1 LYKLFE
7 QDFKVGYNILSME
20 TIDFTD
26 FIERFNSGEMNE
38 AEKLWF
44 LKELDG
50 NESLKK
56 EVALSKKTDE
66 VLEKQD
72 VISLRNKLSDIELRR
87 KSHVLVKKSQART
100 YIKYAAII
108 SVVIFIGTISIIS
121 QRTMSSEDV
130 FNRYYKVYEPAASQR
145 SSQSGTDADYAMALE
160 FFNTHDYG
168 KAAILFNKVVERNPK
183 DMQSTLLNG
192 MSNFENSQ
200 YPEAKRSFGKVI
212 DNNNNL
218 YIDQAE
224 WYLAMCYL
232 KTDEKEKAIHQLE
245 AIKNE
250 DGIYKDDAK
259 KILKK
264 LK

>member
-1 LYKLFE
+1 
-7 QDFKVGYNILSME
+7 ME

-26 FIERFNSGEMNE
+26 FIERYNSGEMNE
-38 AEKLWF
+38 AEKQWF

-50 NESLKK
+50 NESLRR
-56 EVALSKKTDE
+56 EVALSKRTDKI
-66 VLEKQD
+66 LENQD
-72 VISLRNKLSDIELRR
+72 VISLRNKLSNIEKRR
-87 KSHVLVKKSQART
+87 KNQVFVKKFRNRAFM
-100 YIKYAAII
+100 KYAAFVAGI
-108 SVVIFIGTISIIS
+108 VLIGSITIIS
-121 QRTMSSEDV
+121 QRPLSSEDI
-130 FNRYYKVYEPAASQR
+130 FNKYYKAYEPPANQR
-145 SSQSGTDADYAMALE
+145 SYQSGADADYTLALE
-160 FFNTHDYG
+160 FYNTHDYG
-168 KAAILFNKVVERNPK
+168 KAAILFSKVVDKNPK

-232 KTDEKEKAIHQLE
+232 KTDEKVKAIQQLE

-259 KILKK
+259 KILRK